1 MNLKQQI
8 IKLSEQN
15 KSLTEI
21 AKELNCSKST
31 VCYHLNPSQKDK
43 MLNRQR
49 RRRSSIHPFC
59 SKFEEFSR
67 PHRSLYYKVHNFQK
81 TNMNKQQNFSVQDVI
96 DKFGEDTTC
105 YLTGEPINIYN
116 TKSYEF
122 DHKIPKSRGGDNS
135 LENLGICTTR
145 VNQAKKDLTI
155 EEFISMCK
163 SVAKYSG

>member
-1 MNLKQQI
+1 
-8 IKLSEQN
+8 
-15 KSLTEI
+15 
-21 AKELNCSKST
+21 
-31 VCYHLNPSQKDK
+31 
-43 MLNRQR
+43 
-49 RRRSSIHPFC
+49 
-59 SKFEEFSR
+59 
-67 PHRSLYYKVHNFQK
+67 
-81 TNMNKQQNFSVQDVI
+81 MNKQQNFSVQDVI